1 MTDAPPPGGAAL
13 TARAKLNL
21 YLHLV
26 GRRADGYHELDSLV
40 AFASCG
46 DRLSVAPA
54 DRLTLHIE
62 GPFAEALE
70 AQGDNLVLK
79 AARLLRERF
88 AIAPGAEIRLEKR
101 LPVAAGLGGGSAD
114 AAATLLGLARL
125 WGIPAGPEVL
135 LPLAP
140 RLGADVAVCL
150 AGKPVFMGGIGEQ
163 LEPAPALPELGVILA
178 NPRIPLPTS
187 AVFAAREGAFSKPA
201 RWARPVRD
209 AEELIALL
217 QQRRNDLTRPAL
229 ALVPEIGAVLAA
241 LVETPGVRL
250 ARMSGSGAS
259 CFGLTLTAAEAERGA
274 IELRAARPGWWVVA
288 TRLDPAGALPPTGKL
303 G

>member
-1 MTDAPPPGGAAL
+1 LTDAPPPGGAAL

-125 WGIPAGPEVL
+125 WGIPARPGFCCRSRRGWE
-135 LPLAP
+135 
-140 RLGADVAVCL
+140 
-150 AGKPVFMGGIGEQ
+150 
-163 LEPAPALPELGVILA
+163 
-178 NPRIPLPTS
+178 PTS
-187 AVFAAREGAFSKPA
+187 RSAWPA
-201 RWARPVRD
+201 SRSSW
-209 AEELIALL
+209 
-217 QQRRNDLTRPAL
+217 
-229 ALVPEIGAVLAA
+229 
-241 LVETPGVRL
+241 
-250 ARMSGSGAS
+250 GAS
-259 CFGLTLTAAEAERGA
+259 ASNWS
-274 IELRAARPGWWVVA
+274 LRPRCRSWG
-288 TRLDPAGALPPTGKL
+288 
-303 G
+303 

>member
-1 MTDAPPPGGAAL
+1 VAL

-21 YLHLV
+21 YLHLL
-26 GRRADGYHELDSLV
+26 GQRADGYHELDSLV
-40 AFASCG
+40 AFASYG

-88 AIAPGAEIRLEKR
+88 AIARGAEIRLEKR
-101 LPVAAGLGGGSAD
+101 LPVEAGLGGGSAD
-114 AAATLLGLARL
+114 AAAALVGLARL
-125 WGIPAGPEVL
+125 WGIPAGPEDL

-140 RLGADVAVCL
+140 ELGADVAVCL
-150 AGKPVFMGGIGEQ
+150 AGKPAFMGGIGER
-163 LEPAPALPELGVILA
+163 LEPCPAVPEVGVILA
-178 NPRIPLPTS
+178 NPRIPLPTA
-187 AVFAAREGAFSKPA
+187 AVFAAREGAFSKPV
-201 RWARPVRD
+201 RRARPVRD

-241 LVETPGVRL
+241 LGETPGVRL

-274 IELRAARPGWWVVA
+274 AELRAARPGWWVVA
-288 TRLDPAGALPPTGKL
+288 SRLERGAALPDAGKL